1 MFAFANA
8 IWIPSTSGTRLSADT
23 RNKLSLPLKR
33 QKPFRRVNPATQL
46 RFVPKAGYD
55 GALDPR
61 PSDPLPLDQ
70 PIKDFIP
77 RAVISRQG
85 AATTYHAVRKTSL
98 RRSSSQRALTLQAL
112 SIRGL
117 RSWGDLDEFHKVAQ
131 ILRRVCS
138 PKPSPYLPQYVDSFE
153 IDTSTDRVFVLVTI
167 DCGGPSLNDVVLKQ
181 GVLHSTFVQTL
192 FRNVLS
198 ALQHL
203 SQQTPPVTHGN
214 IHPQNLLVDVP
225 LTSQATCTLLDLQ
238 PPSSYTVTSP
248 DGTIYYP
255 SDAIGREVTAAD
267 DVYAA
272 AAVAFYALTA
282 VPPSPLDVSAP
293 DEVSSDVNDWPPYS
307 RELQAYRTPDSLHAA
322 LVRILHPR
330 PLHRITTAE
339 TASRILRRTFSGK
352 DSTIALNNISSHISI
367 CVDNIANTLRVH
379 IRPRS
384 IWSTIPPLAFG
395 VIWTGA
401 TLATVVAPGSSLLA
415 RAVAAGFA
423 YAGVRVSTSA
433 VRDAR
438 AGVTIDV
445 TLKAESSSVAVSVMS
460 TRSKESAQV
469 LSEGTLSSTVRATV
483 LVERVSDDASP
494 VHTLMLSD
502 GVASQDLDVPL
513 SHSEMKLICERLN
526 QFFAR
531 TRVRGALT

>member
-1 MFAFANA
+1 MIAFAHA
-8 IWIPSTSGTRLSADT
+8 IWLPSTSGTRSLSST
-23 RNKLSLPLKR
+23 RGTLTLPLKR
-33 QKPFRRVNPATQL
+33 RKPSRWTPSTVPP
-46 RFVPKAGYD
+46 RFVLKSSYD
-55 GALDPR
+55 GALDPL

-70 PIKDFIP
+70 PIKDYIP
-77 RAVISRQG
+77 RAVLSRQG
-85 AATTYHAVRKTSL
+85 AATTYRAVPKSSL
-98 RRSSSQRALTLQAL
+98 RRNSDRALTLQAL

-138 PKPSPYLPQYVDSFE
+138 TRPSPYLPRYVDSFE
-153 IDTSTDRVFVLVTI
+153 MDTSADRVFVLVTI
-167 DCGGPSLNDVVLKQ
+167 NCGGPSLYDVVLKE
-181 GVLHSTFVQTL
+181 GALNSTFIQAL
-192 FRNVLS
+192 FRNMLN
-198 ALQHL
+198 ALVHL

-225 LTSQATCTLLDLQ
+225 LAPKAGCTLLDLQ
-238 PPSSYTVTSP
+238 PPSAYVVTSP

-255 SDAIGREVTAAD
+255 SEAIGREVAAAD
-267 DVYAA
+267 DLYAA
-272 AAVAFYALTA
+272 AAVAFYGLTG
-282 VPPSPLDVSAP
+282 VPPSPLEVSSP
-293 DEVSSDVNDWPPYS
+293 KEVSSDVNDWPPYS
-307 RELQAYRTPDSLHAA
+307 RELQAYRAPDSLHAT
-322 LVRILHPR
+322 LVRVLHPR

-339 TASRILRRTFSGK
+339 TALKILTRTWSGK
-352 DSTIALNNISSHISI
+352 DSAVALNNISSHISI
-367 CVDNIANTLRVH
+367 CVDNIANTMRVH

-401 TLATVVAPGSSLLA
+401 TVATVVAPGTSLLA
-415 RAVAAGFA
+415 RAVAAAFA

-445 TLKAESSSVAVSVMS
+445 TLKPESSSVAISVLS
-460 TRSKESAQV
+460 TRSKESVQV

-494 VHTLMLSD
+494 VHTLMVSD

-526 QFFAR
+526 QFLAR